1 MVMKIAAS
9 VWFLIVVTAMVAMA
23 NYSNIPG
30 DTLAAP
36 AQWPAESQIS
46 LDNKEPTLVM
56 FVHPHCPCTQASV
69 GELDGLM
76 ANCQGRVKV
85 QVVFVKPEG
94 TVDDWVKADLWHR
107 VAAMPGVTIYKD
119 DGGIEAGRFNAET
132 SGFTILYNPAGRL
145 LFAGGITISRGHS
158 GDNPGRSAIET
169 ILTQG
174 LPNQVTTPV
183 FGCSLLGTAC
193 RLPPPPHQ
201 P

>member
-1 MVMKIAAS
+1 MKIAAS
-9 VWFLIVVTAMVAMA
+9 IWFFVVVTAMAAIA
-23 NYSNIPG
+23 NFSNTPG
-30 DTLAAP
+30 EVGVTP
-36 AQWPAESQIS
+36 TQWPTQSQMS
-46 LDNKEPTLVM
+46 LDEHVPTLIM

-69 GELDGLM
+69 GELEVLM
-76 ANCQGRVKV
+76 ANCQGQVKV
-85 QVVFVKPEG
+85 QVVFIKPDG
-94 TVDDWVKADLWHR
+94 TTEDWMQTDLWRR
-107 VAAMPGVTIYKD
+107 VAAMPGVMVHRD
-119 DGGIEAGRFNAET
+119 NGGVEAGRFNAET
-132 SGFTILYNPAGRL
+132 SGFTVLYNPAGRL

-193 RLPPPPHQ
+193 RLPTPPRQ